1 MLRLLW
7 ACRMLLISLVP
18 YSLFRQPSAV
28 KCGMTMFKKAL
39 CQNQVFLE
47 SMSREV
53 LSWLFGTTL
62 SIMLAYFNAGKIK
75 DSPLPFMWISW
86 SKCMLW
92 CPPMNESFTQE
103 SPSEWV
109 VHTRLRT
116 YLLIQVRS
124 SLSCLVAIQGAVGIW
139 KPLIPA
145 WVFGGSVLW
154 ISSFWTPTSL
164 WCSERIQEVVCRTA
178 DFCS

>member
-18 YSLFRQPSAV
+18 YSLFRQPSAA

-62 SIMLAYFNAGKIK
+62 SIMLAYFNPGK
-75 DSPLPFMWISW
+75 DSPLSFMWVSW

-92 CPPMNESFTQE
+92 CPLLKESFTQE

-154 ISSFWTPTSL
+154 IPSSWTPTSL
-164 WCSERIQEVVCRTA
+164 WCSERIQEVVCRTV